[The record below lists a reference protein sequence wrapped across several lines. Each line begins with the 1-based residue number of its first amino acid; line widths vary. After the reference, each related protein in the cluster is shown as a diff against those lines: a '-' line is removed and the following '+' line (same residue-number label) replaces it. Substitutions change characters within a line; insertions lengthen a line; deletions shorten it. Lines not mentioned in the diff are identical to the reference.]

1 MSNGLDFYLQPPAI
15 WQQFETLC
23 LELFGELF
31 GNVETQKYGR
41 PGQTQQ
47 GVDIIHFIVAKNE
60 WIGIQCKQKE
70 VYPQKFLLESEVLD
84 AVEDAKKFQPKL
96 SKLVIATTARRDVK
110 IQTLAAKITDENT
123 KNGLFSVQ
131 VCSWDDLQDLL
142 FKYPDLIKRFYPS
155 ITVNSKPEENNDQLI
170 SFVANPQFTG
180 RMEIFNNIDGFF
192 SKDSH
197 SPINIALNGL
207 GGVGKTEIAKE
218 YAQIHKNEYNR
229 ILFVSATSSEVTSS
243 TISGSASSF
252 HIDASAISDKKVLVK
267 QVIRQIEQTGPN
279 LIIFDNAETPGDL
292 EEFLPKSGKN
302 YVIVTSRNPLW
313 NSIAHPISVDVFKRE
328 ESIEFFVKKTGQ
340 EQDLNA
346 INELSNELGDLPLA
360 LEQAASYI
368 IETGRTVPDYLSL
381 YRQYPIKLLTHKTKS
396 SNYPV
401 ALAKTWDLS
410 FKKIVDEYPIA
421 SDFLNLCA
429 FLAPDKIPL
438 DLLSDHNTLFP
449 KNLADAISDSL
460 KFDEIIASLLRYSL
474 IKRNGNYL
482 TIHRL
487 VQAVIRSNL
496 NKSDKKEWTK
506 LVLHLT
512 SDAFPEN
519 IHDYQIW
526 KKCSDL
532 LPHSLVALDQ
542 SEEFDFKTDVK
553 KSQLLIKVGLYLE
566 TQAEYEKAKKMFSK
580 ALEIDKRIFGRE
592 NPAIIKDLNYIGDL
606 YRHLEDYYSAK
617 KRYEQALVIAEKKL
631 PENHPEIALCYNNL
645 GLNYWDFCK
654 YDTAIEYLKKSLA
667 IHKEILGCENPFVA
681 SCLTNLGLVYLDLNN
696 YDQAEKNLLKALEID
711 EKIYKFNHLEISLD
725 HRNLGDLY
733 LNLNNIDLAKEHYD
747 TASQINQSIFGLSH
761 PEISKDLTKQGFLCL
776 EINDFTGAKE
786 KFQAAYE
793 IDSHFFDKTRPT
805 IGLDL
810 DNIGYVLLRL
820 DDYLGAK
827 EKFLQF
833 FEIAKL
839 NYGYYHINTAKSLMH
854 LADADAALDDI
865 DGCEKKYLQ
874 VLDIFLQLFGDKDE
888 RVQHYKQVI
897 EKIRE
902 FKLRNIPNS
911 T

>member
-1 MSNGLDFYLQPPAI
+1 MLTELDFYIPPPAI
-15 WQQFETLC
+15 WQHFETLC
-23 LELFGELF
+23 LDLFGTLF
-31 GNVETQKYGR
+31 GNTETQKYGR
-41 PGQTQQ
+41 PGQSQQ
-47 GVDIIHFIVAKNE
+47 GVDIIHFKDE
-60 WIGIQCKQKE
+60 KTGWIGIQCKEKE
-70 VYPQKFLLESEVLD
+70 IYPEKQLTETELLNTIEK
-84 AVEDAKKFQPKL
+84 AKEFQPKL
-96 SKLVIATTARRDVK
+96 SKLIIATTARRDVK
-110 IQTLAAKITDENT
+110 IQSLAAKITEKNT

-131 VCSWDDLQDLL
+131 VYSWDDIQKLL
-142 FKYPDLIKRFYPS
+142 HHYPDVIKRYYPA
-155 ITVNSKPEENNDQLI
+155 ITANPYLEPKNDQWI
-170 SFVANPQFTG
+170 SFLANPSFTG
-180 RMEIFNNIDGFF
+180 RTEIFENINNHFT
-192 SKDSH
+192 KKSH

-218 YAQIHKNEYNR
+218 YAHLHKNEFNK
-229 ILFVSATSSEVTSS
+229 ILFVSATSSEVAASM
-243 TISGSASSF
+243 ISGSASSF
-252 HIDASAISDKKVLVK
+252 QINPSIVSDKKNLVN
-267 QVIRQIEQTGPN
+267 QIVRQIEQTGQN
-279 LIIFDNAETPGDL
+279 LIIFDNAESPADL
-292 EEFLPKSGKN
+292 EEFLPKSGEN
-302 YVIVTSRNPLW
+302 FVIITSRNPLW
-313 NSIAHPISVDVFKRE
+313 NSIAQTIDIDVFKRE
-328 ESIEFFVKKTGQ
+328 ESIEFLLKKTGQ
-340 EQDLNA
+340 KEHLSS
-346 INELSNELGDLPLA
+346 INELAQELGDLPLA

-368 IETGRTVPDYLSL
+368 IETGRKIPDYLIL
-381 YRQYPIKLLTHKTKS
+381 YRQYPIKLLAHKTKS
-396 SNYPV
+396 SNYPA

-410 FKKIVDEYPIA
+410 FKKIVDEYPIS

-438 DLLSDHNTLFP
+438 NLISDHNASFP
-449 KNLADAISDSL
+449 KDLANAISDSL
-460 KFDEIIASLLRYSL
+460 NFDEIIASLLRYSL

-487 VQAVIRSNL
+487 VQAVIRSQL
-496 NKSDKKEWTK
+496 NKNDKKEWTK
-506 LVLHLT
+506 IVLNLM

-519 IHDYQIW
+519 INDYQIW
-526 KKCSDL
+526 EKCSEL
-532 LPHSLVALDQ
+532 LPHALVALDQ
-542 SEEFDFKTDVK
+542 SEEFDFKTDIK
-553 KSQLLIKVGLYLE
+553 KSQLLIKVSLYLE
-566 TQAEYEKAKKMFSK
+566 TQAEYEKAKRMFSK

-631 PENHPEIALCYNNL
+631 PEKHLEIGLCYNNL
-645 GLNYWDFCK
+645 GLNYWDFCE

-667 IHKEILGCENPFVA
+667 IYKEILGCENPFVA

-696 YDQAEKNLLKALEID
+696 YEQAEKNLLKSLEID
-711 EKIYKFNHLEISLD
+711 EKIYEPNHLEISLD

-733 LNLNNIDLAKEHYD
+733 FNLKNIDLAKEHYD
-747 TASQINQSIFGLSH
+747 TASQINQSIFGLNH

-776 EINDFTGAKE
+776 EINDFTGANE

-810 DNIGYVLLRL
+810 DNIGYVLLKL

-839 NYGYYHINTAKSLMH
+839 NYGYYHVNTAKALMH
-854 LADADAALDDI
+854 LADTDAALDDI

-874 VLDIFLQLFGDKDE
+874 VLGIFLQIFGDKDE
-888 RVQHYKQVI
+888 RVQYYKQVI

-902 FKLRNIPNS
+902 FKLQNIPNS